1 MVRVLP
7 WLLLACSQSRCG
19 PEPVAGD
26 SSSDSAPT
34 SDTADSSDT
43 APPDTGDSGDTG
55 DSALPDTAETGDTAP
70 PEPPDADVDGHV
82 DEASGGD
89 DCDDQNAHVYPG
101 APEMCD
107 DADQDC
113 DGDGWLGADC
123 GSTQNIAAMGVLLT
137 GSPYGVP
144 RIVRDVT
151 GDGVSDIQ
159 DGDYRE
165 IEPLGR
171 AYWTATSI
179 PENPG
184 TFPADNNVA
193 AFYEYEDLMN
203 HRLDFGDVDGDGFND
218 VGHVPG
224 GVYGYE
230 TQLYKG
236 PIPTDGTWVPTY
248 PSDYQWDASPGID
261 WEDCWSCDAI
271 TGDWNGDGL
280 GDLALA
286 AWDDVAPEEDGG
298 LVVYWGGT
306 FGDDRTKIDGGWVR
320 DLHPIG
326 DVTGDGIDD
335 ILVDDDCESAVT
347 ACSDLL
353 DGTDLA
359 DVADLPQTSDL
370 AAATFRDTSY
380 ESSTWSAVADWDG
393 DGVNDLAV
401 NAWPEEGS
409 AGENNE
415 WLILPGPYVGTAAI
429 ADAPGGYE
437 MEGTPLDSGP
447 SIWTRRCGLGG
458 ADNLLLRGQQVWLV
472 MPDPHSLPPRHS
484 ALPDRAVVVEESS
497 SVDCG
502 DVTGDGADD
511 LVFGVQ
517 EDWMDGDQIRIIPG
531 WEIPWDDDTYWP

>member
-26 SSSDSAPT
+26 SP
-34 SDTADSSDT
+34 ADSSPAADT
-43 APPDTGDSGDTG
+43 ADTGDSGDTG

-70 PEPPDADVDGHV
+70 PAPPDADVDGHV

-165 IEPLGR
+165 FEPLGR

-179 PENPG
+179 PEKPG

-224 GVYGYE
+224 GVYGYD
-230 TQLYKG
+230 TLLYKG
-236 PIPTDGTWVPTY
+236 PVPTDGTWVSEGTT
-248 PSDYQWDASPGID
+248 DYEWTANPDISWDA
-261 WEDCWSCDAI
+261 CWSCEAI
-271 TGDWNGDGL
+271 TGDWNGDRL

-298 LVVYWGGT
+298 VVVYWGGDFASDRLT
-306 FGDDRTKIDGGWVR
+306 LGGDYVR
-320 DLHPIG
+320 HIWALG
-326 DVTGDGIDD
+326 DITGDGADD
-335 ILVDDDCESAVT
+335 IAVADQCQINDT
-347 ACSDLL
+347 CVGWL
-353 DGTDLA
+353 DGADLSSATDLQRPIDIA
-359 DVADLPQTSDL
+359 FTTVIDPDYTST
-370 AAATFRDTSY
+370 AWAGIR
-380 ESSTWSAVADWDG
+380 DWDG
-393 DGVNDLAV
+393 DGLLDPEVF
-401 NAWPEEGS
+401 AWPSSGDYEVD
-409 AGENNE
+409 GER
-415 WLILPGPYVGTAAI
+415 LIFLNSSPSELSIGDAA
-429 ADAPGGYE
+429 GGYQTG
-437 MEGTPLDSGP
+437 GTVLQYGIGAGSDTCAFGGTEHILYQSG
-447 SIWTRRCGLGG
+447 GLAWVLFEAPPG
-458 ADNLLLRGQQVWLV
+458 LPPRG
-472 MPDPHSLPPRHS
+472 SLPPER
-484 ALPDRAVVVEESS
+484 LVLVEESVS
-497 SVDCG
+497 AACG

-531 WEIPWDDDTYWP
+531 WSIPWDDDTYWP